1 MDLLTADYTFVDE
14 RLARHYGIPNIEGNR
29 FRRVKVTEDYRRGLL
44 GQASILTVTSFATRT
59 SPGLRGKWV
68 LDKLAGRAASLTAGE
83 RSSVEGK
90 LGRHRARAAGG
101 ASRECDLRGPVTG

>member
-1 MDLLTADYTFVDE
+1 MGANSGITVAAYPERPFFDSIVREDRNAMDLLTADYTFVDE

-68 LDKLAGRAASLTAGE
+68 LDNL
-83 RSSVEGK
+83 
-90 LGRHRARAAGG
+90 LGA
-101 ASRECDLRGPVTG
+101 PPP